1 VYHAR
6 HAGKEEMARFHT
18 EDYVNYLEQYV
29 SKDISNKF
37 NSFGIDKF
45 VFPQNQEASLDF
57 LEKKQKFKVG

>member
-1 VYHAR
+1 
-6 HAGKEEMARFHT
+6 M
-18 EDYVNYLEQYV
+18 EQYV

-45 VFPQNQEASLDF
+45 VFPPNQDVCVDL